1 MEERKGNIFMKKI
14 NIQIT
19 FLLFLICTLCF
30 LPGCQKE
37 DNTEDKSQPEFYDFE
52 AVTPIKAGQPNVYV
66 VLKVLTSQYWQ
77 DIVNGITDAANEN
90 GCNLYVGATVGESE
104 WELQQKLMER
114 AKTAGADAIIL
125 APCNSS
131 KLCEITDDIHDKGV
145 PVILVDTILNDTG
158 SFDTCYMT
166 DNLQAGELAA
176 EEMIRLLKANGV
188 SESEPASIAI
198 QIASTSS
205 QTVIDRLAGFN
216 QYWSA
221 NAPRNWKVL
230 DEVKLNNGDME
241 VAKQNCINFLENY
254 PELKGVFGCNNS
266 STVGFVNGLTQ
277 TDRKDVILVGFDY
290 ADETAALVG
299 SEEWQASVVVQ
310 NQYNMGYDGLLE
322 VVEMLK
328 GKAADYKFIDT
339 GTRVINQEN
348 HVEYEQSLAGEDK

>member
-1 MEERKGNIFMKKI
+1 MFMKKN

-19 FLLFLICTLCF
+19 FILLLIGILCV
-30 LPGCQKE
+30 LSGCRKE
-37 DNTEDKSQPEFYDFE
+37 ENTSESSQPEFYDFE
-52 AVTPIKAGQPNVYV
+52 AVTEIKAGQPNVYA

-77 DIVNGITDAANEN
+77 DIVAGITDAANEA

-104 WELQQKLMER
+104 WELQQTLIER
-114 AKTAGADAIIL
+114 AKTAGADAVIL

-131 KLCEITDDIHDKGV
+131 MISESADDIHSKGV
-145 PVILVDTILNDTG
+145 PVILVDTILNDTE

-176 EEMIRLLKANGV
+176 EEMIRLLKVNGV

-230 DEVKLNNGDME
+230 DEVKANNGDMDA
-241 VAKQNCINFLENY
+241 AKQNCIDFLESY
-254 PELKGVFGCNNS
+254 PDLKGVFGCNNS

-277 TDRKDVILVGFDY
+277 MDRKDIILVGFDY

-299 SEEWQASVVVQ
+299 SEDWQASVVVQ
-310 NQYNMGYDGLLE
+310 NQYNMGYDGLFE
-322 VVEMLK
+322 VVELLK
-328 GKAADYKFIDT
+328 GKAADYKFVDT

-348 HVEYEQSLAGEDK
+348 HVEYERSLAGEDK